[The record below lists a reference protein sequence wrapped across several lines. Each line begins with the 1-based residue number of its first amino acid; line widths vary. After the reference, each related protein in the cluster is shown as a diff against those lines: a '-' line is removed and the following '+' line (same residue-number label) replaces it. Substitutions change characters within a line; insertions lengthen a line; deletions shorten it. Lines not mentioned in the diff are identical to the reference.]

1 MESKEYSPIF
11 LNSVTFS
18 LYYYLC
24 LINHLS
30 FPLLQRSLQQ
40 RPDHKYAVL
49 ENLMAENIKKE
60 EKEHF
65 KNINYSKCL
74 LHCDELTLIKL
85 QVQIRRVSC
94 TFIYLPTPEPR
105 SSFC

>member
-30 FPLLQRSLQQ
+30 FPLLQWSLQQ
-40 RPDHKYAVL
+40 RLDHKYAVL

-65 KNINYSKCL
+65 KNINHSKCL
-74 LHCDELTLIKL
+74 LHYYELTL
-85 QVQIRRVSC
+85 
-94 TFIYLPTPEPR
+94 
-105 SSFC
+105 SSKFSLEE